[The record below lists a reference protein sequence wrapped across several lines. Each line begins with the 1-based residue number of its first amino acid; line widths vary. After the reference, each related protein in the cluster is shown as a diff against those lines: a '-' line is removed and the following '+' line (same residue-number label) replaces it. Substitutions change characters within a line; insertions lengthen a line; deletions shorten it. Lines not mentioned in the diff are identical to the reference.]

1 MDVSSVSSPT
11 PAPPVQATA
20 SKPQQTQDDNAT
32 GGAPAY
38 QPPSPPPL
46 PPGQGARVD
55 QLA

>member
-46 PPGQGARVD
+46 PPVGVKAP
-55 QLA
+55 